1 MTTEGQF
8 TDTLQGLTGFR
19 TPATRLEAALLNLV
33 RTYNALADDYAKV
46 GFINPSI
53 YGDSRRAL
61 HQAEKNLAEIRT
73 HLRAGEAIDDVW
85 KHQGHAD

>member
-8 TDTLQGLTGFR
+8 ADTLQAQTGYR
-19 TPATRLEAALLNLV
+19 TPATKLEAAFLNLV

-61 HQAEKNLAEIRT
+61 HQAEKNLAEICL
-73 HLRAGEAIDDVW
+73 HLKAGKNIDEVW
-85 KHQGHAD
+85 RHTGKED